1 MITRLLCWEE
11 ITLRQPQVLLT
22 GPMTGTAVE
31 AKESDWNSGQLI
43 NNCCKTS
50 TDGSLYVPSL
60 CHHQK
65 LLARHHHQPSQE
77 LGKVKQHE
85 NDKYVVGIMQ
95 SSDWGDNH
103 PCLEH
108 GFFQPVC
115 RHSGCWDWDWH
126 RDPARDVGDVF
137 PGVASQTWKLA
148 ILDRVSAA
156 AIDAGF
162 QGFYHWNEIH
172 GFLLMSSRLSR
183 QRINIPLTQSFLL
196 AFNHKTSS
204 YLN

>member
-60 CHHQK
+60 YHHQK

-85 NDKYVVGIMQ
+85 NNKYVVGIMQ

-115 RHSGCWDWDWH
+115 RHQG
-126 RDPARDVGDVF
+126 DVGTEIDIKIQ
-137 PGVASQTWKLA
+137 PGTVGMYFLGLHHKLENWQ
-148 ILDRVSAA
+148 
-156 AIDAGF
+156 F
-162 QGFYHWNEIH
+162 
-172 GFLLMSSRLSR
+172 
-183 QRINIPLTQSFLL
+183 
-196 AFNHKTSS
+196 
-204 YLN
+204 